1 MPGHHHS
8 TRHQQQHHHQRCS
21 RHYHRRA
28 RKVPQIIEISKDMAT
43 SKIQVSITSKGSI
56 DTKIVLDPSV
66 FNSPTATVS
75 SPSSPSS
82 PLHSLTT
89 TDTHIPLNP
98 PLIEL
103 PTPPPPP
110 SLRNI
115 LFDMGMW
122 ETNNFEHLP

>member
-1 MPGHHHS
+1 HHHS

-43 SKIQVSITSKGSI
+43 SEIQVSIRSKGPI

-66 FNSPTATVS
+66 FGLQTATTSLPS

-82 PLHSLTT
+82 PPPTLSTS
-89 TDTHIPLNP
+89 DTHIPLNP